1 MMRNFKTERE
11 LEPNAS
17 RNCFWDGYLERSV
30 SYRPIFFL
38 YLVTVPEVFAKVN
51 SAQLPF
57 RFWRDEFILQ
67 IMNLCLQ
74 YLSH

>member
-30 SYRPIFFL
+30 NYWPIFFP
-38 YLVTVPEVFAKVN
+38 VPSNSTEVFAKVN

>member
-1 MMRNFKTERE
+1 MRNFKTERE

-30 SYRPIFFL
+30 SYWPIFFP
-38 YLVTVPEVFAKVN
+38 VPSN
-51 SAQLPF
+51 STRSLSAQLPF
-57 RFWRDEFILQ
+57 RFWRGEFILQ

>member
-30 SYRPIFFL
+30 SY
-38 YLVTVPEVFAKVN
+38 
-51 SAQLPF
+51 
-57 RFWRDEFILQ
+57 
-67 IMNLCLQ
+67 
-74 YLSH
+74 

>member
-1 MMRNFKTERE
+1 MRPAIVSGMVTWS
-11 LEPNAS
+11 A
-17 RNCFWDGYLERSV
+17 RSA
-30 SYRPIFFL
+30 IGQFFSL

-57 RFWRDEFILQ
+57 RFRRDEFILQ